1 MRCGAPTRRS
11 GVRSRISTRL
21 RSRCQSGL
29 RRGRSRGSNMDTS
42 SSPGT
47 HGTYLAGVI
56 GPAANN
62 GIGNVGDCPG
72 CRVMP
77 VQIGTDSGAY
87 LSDMAS
93 GIIWATDHG
102 ARVENLSW
110 EGSSTSSA
118 LTAAVAYARSKG
130 VVVVAAAGN
139 SNCNCVTYP
148 ASTPGVLGVAAP
160 TSPTTSRRLEL
171 RLLGGGGRPRK
182 QHDRL
187 LRRTTAGAL
196 SSPRGLLSSSRW
208 GRLDRERHLVVD
220 RVEGVLRHYL
230 SHLHVEVP
238 RRASRR

>member
-1 MRCGAPTRRS
+1 VGIELKQFAALAAAAILVALPATAGASRPHQASARLPWDTTAAMRCGAPTRRS

-148 ASTPGVLGVAAP
+148 AATPGVLGVAAP
-160 TSPTTSRRLEL
+160 TSPTTSRAT
-171 RLLGGGGRPRK
+171 
-182 QHDRL
+182 
-187 LRRTTAGAL
+187 RTTAPGW
-196 SSPRGLLSSSRW
+196 RW
-208 GRLDRERHLVVD
+208 
-220 RVEGVLRHYL
+220 
-230 SHLHVEVP
+230 P
-238 RRASRR
+238 PPKAT